1 MQLQL
6 FVELSGGVNFS
17 RIAAVQSAAN
27 IVKGNELV
35 NMAGRWNVGIEVSII
50 KPYTYSH
57 PKCIKGKVFCV
68 YNRWDSRDINIDF
81 CEGYYEWYY

>member
-1 MQLQL
+1 
-6 FVELSGGVNFS
+6 
-17 RIAAVQSAAN
+17 
-27 IVKGNELV
+27 
-35 NMAGRWNVGIEVSII
+35 MAGRWNVGIEISII

>member
-1 MQLQL
+1 MRKKK
-6 FVELSGGVNFS
+6 N
-17 RIAAVQSAAN
+17 N
-27 IVKGNELV
+27 DT
-35 NMAGRWNVGIEVSII
+35 MAGRWNVGIEISII

>member
-1 MQLQL
+1 MK
-6 FVELSGGVNFS
+6 
-17 RIAAVQSAAN
+17 IYKKWSASSDSEN